1 MIEPLLTVADLTA
14 GYGRLQV
21 LHGVSLSLHAGEM
34 AAIVGANGAGKSTL
48 LRVLGGLLRPW
59 QGRITFA
66 GRDVTHLEAED
77 RVRLGLVLVPE
88 RRQLF
93 STMTV
98 AENLNLGAYARGRQ
112 ATAGRKADLERVFAL
127 FPVLKERLR
136 QQAGTLSGGEQ
147 QMLAVGRALMAAPKL
162 LLLDEPTLG
171 LAPRAARQI
180 LDAASFL
187 AQSGTAVLL
196 VEQQAHLALAA
207 SHQAYVMEAGS
218 FPLAG
223 PAADLARDPR
233 VRSIYLGIS

>member
-1 MIEPLLTVADLTA
+1 MSEPLLTAADLAA

-21 LHGVSLSLHAGEM
+21 LHGVSLALQAGEM

-48 LRVLGGLLRPW
+48 LRALGGLLRPW
-59 QGRITFA
+59 GGRITFA
-66 GRDVTHLEAED
+66 GQDVTHLEAED

-98 AENLNLGAYARGRQ
+98 AENLSLGAFARGRR
-112 ATAGRKADLERVFAL
+112 AGAALQTDLERVLAL

-171 LAPRAARQI
+171 LAPKVAGQI
-180 LDAASFL
+180 LGTASLL

-207 SHQAYVMEAGS
+207 SQQAYIMEAGR

-223 PAADLARDPR
+223 PAASLAQDPR

>member
-1 MIEPLLTVADLTA
+1 MNEPLLTVADLTA
-14 GYGRLQV
+14 GYGRLEV
-21 LHGVSLSLHAGEM
+21 LHGVNLALQGGEM

-59 QGRITFA
+59 RGRITF
-66 GRDVTHLEAED
+66 GGQDVTHLEAED

-98 AENLNLGAYARGRQ
+98 AENLSLGAYARGRRDS
-112 ATAGRKADLERVFAL
+112 AALKSELDRVLTL
-127 FPVLKERLR
+127 FPVLKRRLR

-180 LDAASFL
+180 LEAASTL
-187 AQSGTAVLL
+187 AGAGTAVLL

-207 SHQAYVMEAGS
+207 SQKAYVMEAGR
-218 FPLAG
+218 FPLSG
-223 PAADLARDPR
+223 PAAELAEDPR